1 MLSDCLATGTTFIC
15 SILLTLRHIDIS
27 RLQSTSAGIRPS
39 STQLMPAG
47 NVTFGLIWFQS
58 YKNDLLLARKSL
70 ETKEYIIGFYSEGIR
85 RLQNY
90 H

>member
-1 MLSDCLATGTTFIC
+1 
-15 SILLTLRHIDIS
+15 
-27 RLQSTSAGIRPS
+27 
-39 STQLMPAG
+39 MPAG